1 MKAVGLLYQCVKKLS
16 VMLLQTTATTRWLL
30 FFSLIFSVK
39 VQAESQPLPE
49 NLRKLLPPGATIAIE
64 VYDLDNNRLLIS
76 ENANRLMK
84 PASLQK
90 LLTGFAALNSLDDDF
105 SFKTLV
111 RTKPTAV
118 GKDAIQDDLIVEFSG
133 DPTLTSKDI
142 HKLFKDMAANG
153 VRKVT
158 GNIWL
163 DAHAFGGQAYG
174 RGWSWDAVAICY
186 SAPVDAAIID
196 RNCFNARLSNGKTP
210 DAPARLITDN
220 HVATFDI
227 EVVTRPDCNL
237 RYELEVAPEGRN
249 NYRLVGCLPPN
260 TRNMPLR
267 FALTKPVEN
276 ARWHVRQALLKNGIQ
291 HQGTLR
297 LGMPPK
303 ELSASSVIAL
313 NKSEPLDKLIA
324 RALKR
329 SDNLAADS
337 LLKTLGSRMTHRP
350 GTFQNGTLAM
360 RKIIEQ
366 QGIDLANSYLAD
378 GSGLS
383 HHNLITA
390 RTLKDILL
398 KAHTFP
404 KARRFRDALAVAA
417 EDGTLRY
424 HPGMQGNAL
433 KGKFQGKT
441 GGMTG
446 VRNLAGYLETASG
459 KQLAM
464 VLMINGI
471 SDLPGKRGTSR
482 DQLRRFESALLTQL
496 ASLY

>member
-1 MKAVGLLYQCVKKLS
+1 MKAVGLMYQCVKDI
-16 VMLLQTTATTRWLL
+16 L
-30 FFSLIFSVK
+30 FACRQRLRLKVLFSGLILACG
-39 VQAESQPLPE
+39 VQADFQPLPE
-49 NLRKLLPPGATIAIE
+49 NLRKLLPSGATVAIE
-64 VYDLDNNRLLIS
+64 VHDLDNNRLLIS
-76 ENANRLMK
+76 ENANQLMK

-105 SFKTLV
+105 SFKTLL
-111 RTKPTAV
+111 RTNPTAV
-118 GKDAIQDDLIVEFSG
+118 GKSAIQDDLILEFSG

-142 HKLFKDMAANG
+142 HQLFKNMATDG
-153 VRKVT
+153 LKKVT

-186 SAPVDAAIID
+186 SAPVDAAIVD

-220 HVATFDI
+220 DVATFDI
-227 EVVTRPDCNL
+227 QVVTRSDCNL

-267 FALTKPVEN
+267 FALTTPVEN
-276 ARWHVRQALLKNGIQ
+276 ARWHVRQALLKNGIK
-291 HQGTLR
+291 HQGELR
-297 LGMPPK
+297 LGIPPK
-303 ELSASSVIAL
+303 DLAASSVVAL
-313 NKSEPLDKLIA
+313 NKSEPLDKLLA

-329 SDNLAADS
+329 SDNLAADA
-337 LLKTLGSRMTHRP
+337 LLKTLGSQLTKRP

-360 RKIIEQ
+360 RKILEQ

-390 RTLKDILL
+390 KTLKEILL
-398 KAHTFP
+398 KAHTSP
-404 KARRFRDALAVAA
+404 KAKTFRNALAIAA

-446 VRNLAGYLETASG
+446 VRNLAGYLQTASG
-459 KQLAM
+459 RQLVM
-464 VLMINGI
+464 VLMINGV
-471 SDLPGKRGTSR
+471 SDLPGKTGTSR
-482 DQLRRFESALLTQL
+482 NQLRRFEASLLTQL